1 MKLITIG
8 GHRKSGT
15 TLLASLLDGHPNLF
29 VYPYDLHW
37 TYSFYPEYIKS
48 KYSKKE
54 KITQITNIILPDLY
68 QILEKWVK
76 YDKQTIQNKIKPEIE
91 RRIRNYLQNKNST
104 KDYLDA
110 QIKSVVAVL
119 GKEPNN
125 TIVIKDTHCEVYA
138 NLLFNFYPD
147 SKFVNII
154 RDPRDNF
161 ASILTGWDKH
171 YKNQYDSKE
180 RLLRDF
186 IDRGYL
192 CMRMAKDNAIK
203 FGVGKYIT
211 IRYENLVQYPI
222 QVMAELCQWI
232 GIRES
237 LLNLNPTFCGV
248 EWKGNSFTK
257 TYKGIS
263 KNRIGIYKE
272 ILSKYQRKVI
282 EYYFGDLMESFG
294 YALDYKKEE
303 CVNAI
308 REHYKWLNANGFHS
322 GKPYRKY

>member
-1 MKLITIG
+1 MKHLFVG

-15 TLLASLLDGHPNLF
+15 TLLASLLDGHPDLW
-29 VYPYDLHW
+29 VYPYETHFW
-37 TYSFYPEYIKS
+37 YSFYPEYLKS
-48 KYSKKE
+48 KYTLEQQKDRIKNFLLKDLCQIVLKWGKKE
-54 KITQITNIILPDLY
+54 IFQKE
-68 QILEKWVK
+68 LENNFDALLSIHNKDVCGFFVSMIDAVRNVL
-76 YDKQTIQNKIKPEIE
+76 DKEIRIKD
-91 RRIRNYLQNKNST
+91 K
-104 KDYLDA
+104 
-110 QIKSVVAVL
+110 
-119 GKEPNN
+119 
-125 TIVIKDTHCEVYA
+125 IVITKDTHSEIYV
-138 NLLFNFYPD
+138 NEIFKIYPD
-147 SKFVNII
+147 AKFINIV

-192 CMRMAKDNAIK
+192 CMNMAKDNWLK
-203 FGVGKYIT
+203 FGITKYKNIC
-211 IRYENLVQYPI
+211 YEKLVQSPKKS
-222 QVMAELCQWI
+222 MTELCQWI

-237 LLNLNPTFCGV
+237 LLNLNPTCCGV

-257 TYKGIS
+257 IYKGIN

-272 ILSKYQRKVI
+272 ILTEYQRKVI
-282 EYYFGDLMESFG
+282 EYYFGDIMEYFG
-294 YALDYKKEE
+294 YTLDYKKEE
-303 CVNAI
+303 CVDAV